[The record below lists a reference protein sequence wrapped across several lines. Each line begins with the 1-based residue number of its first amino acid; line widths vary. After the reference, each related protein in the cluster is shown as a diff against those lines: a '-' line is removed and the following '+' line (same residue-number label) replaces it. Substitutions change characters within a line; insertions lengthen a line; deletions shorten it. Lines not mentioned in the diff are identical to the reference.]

1 MISCNDAIFK
11 LCGWHGREGGI
22 LMYHYIQDKD
32 FWKRLKST
40 CSDIVNQ
47 LVQSINKGSVM
58 TVKAC
63 LVGSGAKNLVTQNAD
78 NPIDLD
84 YNIYILDT
92 KSININNCCDIK
104 EYIRK
109 EFNSVLKTNGW
120 GDCQDSTSALTTEQ
134 RVFKRGNKTAFSIDI
149 AITFKN
155 DFGWHKLIHEKT
167 GLVIYDRYYW
177 NEIPNSR
184 GLEERVYAIKLNHL
198 WGEVRYTY
206 LEKKNLYL
214 QRNNNTH
221 PSFIVYIE
229 SVNQIYNKYF
239 EFSRRH

>member
-1 MISCNDAIFK
+1 
-11 LCGWHGREGGI
+11 
-22 LMYHYIQDKD
+22 MYHYINDKD
-32 FWKRLKST
+32 FQKRLKST

-63 LVGSGAKNLVTQNAD
+63 LVGSGAKNLVTQNAN

-84 YNIYILDT
+84 YNICIINT
-92 KSININNCCDIK
+92 KSININDGREIK

-109 EFNSVLKTNGW
+109 KFNSVLKANDW
-120 GDCQDSTSALTTEQ
+120 SDCQDSTSALTTEK
-134 RVFKRGNKTAFSIDI
+134 RVFKRGNKTAFSIDL

-155 DFGWHKLIHEKT
+155 NFGWHKLIHEKT
-167 GLVIYDRYYW
+167 GRAFNDKYYW
-177 NEIPNSR
+177 NKIPDSR
-184 GLEERVYAIKLNHL
+184 RLEEKVKTIKLNHL
-198 WGEVRYTY
+198 WGEVRRTY

-214 QRNNNTH
+214 QRNDNTH

-229 SVNQIYNKYF
+229 SVNQVYNKYF
-239 EFSRRH
+239 

>member
-1 MISCNDAIFK
+1 
-11 LCGWHGREGGI
+11 
-22 LMYHYIQDKD
+22 MYHYIQDKD
-32 FWKRLKST
+32 IRKRIKST

-63 LVGSGAKNLVTQNAD
+63 LVGSGAKNLITQDAD

-84 YNIYILDT
+84 YNICIIDT
-92 KSININNCCDIK
+92 KSIKINNGRDIK

-109 EFNSVLKTNGW
+109 EFNSVLKMNDW
-120 GDCQDSTSALTTEQ
+120 SDCQDSTSVLTTEQ

-149 AITFKN
+149 AITFEN
-155 DFGWHKLIHEKT
+155 EFGWHKLIHEKT
-167 GLVIYDRYYW
+167 GLAIYDRYYW
-177 NEIPNSR
+177 NEIPDSR
-184 GLEERVYAIKLNHL
+184 QLEEKVYAIKLNHL
-198 WGEVRYTY
+198 WDEMRNTY

-214 QRNNNTH
+214 QKNDRTH

-239 EFSRRH
+239 EVER